1 MSKIVHKEFH
11 HKHLIEQQGKSK
23 MLRIFFKYKR
33 LLGKLCH
40 AAVRT
45 LLLYFQ
51 AVTHTELF
59 PWVGACIQTFGQKIN
74 FHSHAHLLVTEGGK
88 DYDGRFHHV
97 SAFSDGLL
105 AQMFAR
111 EVFYLLLQKNLI
123 FQSMVEKIM
132 VWRYSGFS
140 VHSKVKAPTKE
151 EAEGVGDWGLAVA
164 SNKLYKR

>member
-1 MSKIVHKEFH
+1 
-11 HKHLIEQQGKSK
+11 
-23 MLRIFFKYKR
+23 
-33 LLGKLCH
+33 
-40 AAVRT
+40 
-45 LLLYFQ
+45 
-51 AVTHTELF
+51 
-59 PWVGACIQTFGQKIN
+59 
-74 FHSHAHLLVTEGGK
+74 
-88 DYDGRFHHV
+88 
-97 SAFSDGLL
+97 
-105 AQMFAR
+105 MFAR